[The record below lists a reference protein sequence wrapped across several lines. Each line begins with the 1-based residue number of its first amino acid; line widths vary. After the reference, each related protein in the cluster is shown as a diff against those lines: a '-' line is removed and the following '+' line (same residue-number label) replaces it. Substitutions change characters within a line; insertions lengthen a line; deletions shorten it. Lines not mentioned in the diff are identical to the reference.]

1 MIYDFSE
8 FPTVFESKGKKYPI
22 HTDFRE
28 WIRFE
33 SLLTNSDV
41 PENLKTVI
49 ALRMIF
55 ADNVPEDIL
64 PAAKFIFWF
73 YRGGRERRIMKNN
86 DGSAV
91 LESRRVYDF
100 EYDSEYV
107 FAAFLGQYGIN
118 LAHTDYMHWWEFRAL
133 FRGLR
138 ECRMTDIMGYRG
150 AEISD
155 DLPESRREFLL
166 DMQELYELPVSLT
179 EKRKIE
185 AARKFL
191 NG

>member
-1 MIYDFSE
+1 MYDFSD
-8 FPTVFESKGKKYPI
+8 FPTVFKSGGKQYPI

-55 ADNVPEDIL
+55 ADNVPDDIL
-64 PAAKFIFWF
+64 SAAEFIFWF
-73 YRGGRERRIMKNN
+73 YRGGQERKITRSE
-86 DGSAV
+86 GTA
-91 LESRRVYDF
+91 LESRRVYDL

-133 FRGLR
+133 FKGLR

-150 AEISD
+150 TNISD
-155 DLPESRREFLL
+155 NLPESRRAFLL

-179 EKRKIE
+179 EQRKTE
-185 AARKFL
+185 AARRFL

>member
-1 MIYDFSE
+1 MYNFSE
-8 FPTVFESKGKKYPI
+8 FPTAFESGGKRYPI

-33 SLLTNSDV
+33 SMLTNSDV

-49 ALRMIF
+49 GLRMIF
-55 ADNVPEDIL
+55 ADNVPDDIL
-64 PAAKFIFWF
+64 SAAEFIFWF
-73 YRGGRERRIMKNN
+73 YRGGQELKITHSE
-86 DGSAV
+86 DTA
-91 LESRRVYDF
+91 LESRRVYDL
-100 EYDSEYV
+100 EYDSEYI

-118 LAHTDYMHWWEFRAL
+118 LARTNMHWWEFRAL
-133 FRGLR
+133 FKGLR

-155 DLPESRREFLL
+155 DLPESRKEFLL

-179 EKRKIE
+179 EQRKIE
-185 AARKFL
+185 AARRFL
-191 NG
+191 NE

>member
-1 MIYDFSE
+1 MYDFSD
-8 FPTVFESKGKKYPI
+8 FPTAFESGGKQYPI

-55 ADNVPEDIL
+55 ADNVPKNIIS
-64 PAAKFIFWF
+64 AVQFIFWF
-73 YRGGRERRIMKNN
+73 YRGGKERRIIQDN
-86 DGSAV
+86 DGSAA

-133 FRGLR
+133 FLSLR
-138 ECRMTDIMGYRG
+138 ECRMTDIMGCRG
-150 AEISD
+150 ADISD
-155 DLPESRREFLL
+155 NLPDSRKEFLL

>member
-1 MIYDFSE
+1 MYNFSE
-8 FPTVFESKGKKYPI
+8 FPTAFESGGKRYPI

-33 SLLTNSDV
+33 SMLTNSDV

-49 ALRMIF
+49 GLRMIF
-55 ADNVPEDIL
+55 ADNVPDDIL
-64 PAAKFIFWF
+64 SAAEFIFWF
-73 YRGGRERRIMKNN
+73 YRGGQERKITRSE
-86 DGSAV
+86 DTA

-133 FRGLR
+133 FKGLR

-155 DLPESRREFLL
+155 DLPESRKAFLL
-166 DMQELYELPVSLT
+166 DMQELYELPISLT
-179 EKRKIE
+179 EQRKIE
-185 AARKFL
+185 AARRFL

>member
-1 MIYDFSE
+1 MYAFSD
-8 FPTVFESKGKKYPI
+8 FPTAFESGGRLYPI

-33 SLLTNSDV
+33 GMLTNSDV

-64 PAAKFIFWF
+64 SAAQFIFWF
-73 YRGGRERRIMKNN
+73 YRGGHERRAAQGD
-86 DGSAV
+86 DGSAA
-91 LESRRVYDF
+91 LESRRVYDL

-133 FRGLR
+133 FIGLR
-138 ECRMTDIMGYRG
+138 ECRLTDIMGYRG
-150 AEISD
+150 AEITD
-155 DLPESRREFLL
+155 ELPDSRKEFLL

-179 EKRKIE
+179 ERRKLE
-185 AARKFL
+185 AARRFL
-191 NG
+191 EL